1 MAARRVRAGD
11 VELEVLEEGAG
22 GRPLLAVHGFTGA
35 KEDFADAPER
45 LAADGWHVVAP
56 DLRGHGG
63 SDHPEGRSSYSLDR
77 FTSDMSALVDA
88 LGWERFVLVGHSMG
102 GMVAQLLALR
112 APARVRAL
120 ALLNTGPGPPEGYA
134 PGLVDLGRQLVTQGG
149 MPLLVDVQ
157 RQMES
162 DLGSPAHRRL
172 LAERAGYRE
181 FNYAKTLAASPDMW
195 LALVDEMFTQPDR
208 SEALAALAVPTLV
221 LVGEQDDA
229 FLGPSKRLGE
239 ALPGARL
246 VVIADA
252 GHLPQFEAPE
262 EWWSALHGFLSELR

>member
-1 MAARRVRAGD
+1 MATRRVPVGE
-11 VELEVLEEGAG
+11 VELEVLEAGAG

-45 LAADGWHVVAP
+45 LAAEGWHVVAP
-56 DLRGHGG
+56 DLRGHGA
-63 SDHPEGRSSYSLDR
+63 SDHPEGRASYSLDR
-77 FTSDMSALVDA
+77 FTSDMVDLVDA
-88 LGWERFVLVGHSMG
+88 LGWGRFVLVGHSMG
-102 GMVAQLLALR
+102 GMVAQLVALR
-112 APARVRAL
+112 RPERVRAL
-120 ALLNTGPGPPEGYA
+120 ALLNTSPGPPEGYA
-134 PGLVDLGRQLVTQGG
+134 PELVDLARQLVTQGG
-149 MPLLVDVQ
+149 MALLVDVQ

-208 SEALAALAVPTLV
+208 SEALAALEVPPLV

-229 FLGPSKRLGE
+229 FFGPSKRLAE
-239 ALPGARL
+239 AVPGARL
-246 VVIADA
+246 VVVADA
-252 GHLPQFEAPE
+252 GHLPQFEAPDA
-262 EWWSALHGFLSELR
+262 WWSAFGGFLQDLR